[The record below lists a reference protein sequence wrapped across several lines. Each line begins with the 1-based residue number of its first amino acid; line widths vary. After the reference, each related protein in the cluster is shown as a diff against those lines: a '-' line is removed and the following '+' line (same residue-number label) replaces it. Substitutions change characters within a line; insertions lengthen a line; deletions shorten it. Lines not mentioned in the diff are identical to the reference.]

1 MPWFGTGIGLNNVIP
16 IINKEN
22 CYLTDRQNHKVWE
35 MESEEKY
42 YTYKMQLIFSHF
54 KALDLIQ
61 VNTIFPGDWAPALPL
76 PNMPESEQIQSKT
89 YWDKH
94 AFVKYI

>member
-1 MPWFGTGIGLNNVIP
+1 
-16 IINKEN
+16 
-22 CYLTDRQNHKVWE
+22 
-35 MESEEKY
+35 MESEEKH
-42 YTYKMQLIFSHF
+42 YTHKMQLIFSHF